1 VLIGVGINGTV
12 QGYASLHCRRQLT
25 HLRIIEV
32 IPQKV
37 AHPKV
42 VVFTGEKKV
51 GEKIHALLTLLNQE
65 S

>member
-1 VLIGVGINGTV
+1 
-12 QGYASLHCRRQLT
+12 LT

-37 AHPKV
+37 AHHKV